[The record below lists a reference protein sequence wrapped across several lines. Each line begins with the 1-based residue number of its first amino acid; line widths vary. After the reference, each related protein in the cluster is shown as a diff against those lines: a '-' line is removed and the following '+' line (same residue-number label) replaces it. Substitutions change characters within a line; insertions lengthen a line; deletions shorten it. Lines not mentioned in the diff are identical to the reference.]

1 MFCTEFKVSSGFE
14 FTPAAPSAS
23 QQTLLSM
30 IRTFWL
36 WTVAR
41 LTPEERERMAFMLNN
56 TPPFGKR
63 VPKFDGKRV
72 VGRPGA
78 CSAREYE
85 GLLRCNHLLVFQI
98 PGKMD
103 SEEARLWREV
113 PEVAVIVWEED

>member
-1 MFCTEFKVSSGFE
+1 M
-14 FTPAAPSAS
+14 
-23 QQTLLSM
+23 LSM

-41 LTPEERERMAFMLNN
+41 LTPEEREWMAVMLNS

-63 VPKFDGKRV
+63 VPKFNGKRI

-85 GLLRCNHLLVFQI
+85 GLLRCNHLLVCQI
-98 PGKMD
+98 PGKAD
-103 SEEARLWREV
+103 SEETRLWRET
-113 PEVAVIVWEED
+113 PEVMVMVWDED

>member
-1 MFCTEFKVSSGFE
+1 MSPGFG
-14 FTPAAPSAS
+14 FTPAPSAS

-63 VPKFDGKRV
+63 VPKFDGKRI
-72 VGRPGA
+72 VGQPGS

-85 GLLRCNHLLVFQI
+85 GLLRCCPMLVFQI
-98 PGKMD
+98 PGKLD
-103 SEEARLWREV
+103 SEEATLWREAA
-113 PEVAVIVWEED
+113 EVMVIVWEED